1 MREQLDE
8 QRALVGED
16 LRVCYGP
23 FADHQDALA
32 AGARQR
38 DGVETARVEARLDVE
53 RQHAQLRREVGG
65 LEGRVPVDAAD
76 ARTAFERSRHR
87 ERALQTAVDQIAVGE
102 AEVGLEALDPGV
114 AEASAERRH
123 VGGPCDFHARD
134 PLASERHE
142 VDRHGARTRADT
154 ASVGGTHEEVRR
166 LAIIDDEHG
175 LASLED
181 AVQMHLRT
189 PTDDAVGRGQDEA
202 ALGHDAI
209 LPGASGP
216 SQRRVRASRP

>member
-1 MREQLDE
+1 MDVELVVAPAERAPETVPAAAPQEHREVELADVPSRQHVGIDAADVREQLDE

-16 LRVCYGP
+16 LRACYGP

-87 ERALQTAVDQIAVGE
+87 ERALQTAVDQIARNVSLIQHDRDWSARPVAGR
-102 AEVGLEALDPGV
+102 ALHSIGF
-114 AEASAERRH
+114 A
-123 VGGPCDFHARD
+123 
-134 PLASERHE
+134 
-142 VDRHGARTRADT
+142 
-154 ASVGGTHEEVRR
+154 
-166 LAIIDDEHG
+166 
-175 LASLED
+175 
-181 AVQMHLRT
+181 
-189 PTDDAVGRGQDEA
+189 
-202 ALGHDAI
+202 
-209 LPGASGP
+209 
-216 SQRRVRASRP
+216 